1 MSAEGPFTEPDEPT
15 SSHRADYTLA
25 DFELMR
31 RLGDGSYSQVVLARH
46 KTTGQEVALKIMDK
60 RYLLRHNMV
69 EYIRQERG
77 LMDRLRHPGI
87 ARLLFSF
94 QDNLSLYLGIEHCP
108 HGALTKGGR
117 G

>member
-1 MSAEGPFTEPDEPT
+1 
-15 SSHRADYTLA
+15 
-25 DFELMR
+25 MR